1 MADDQ
6 DELGGGGGGEN
17 PALPPIPVPGMQYS
31 QTFGAAGIPSVYNY
45 PVPAQHWTVGTT
57 STVGPWNAGVAQQS
71 FGSLFYPATPGW
83 VCPGCGQGY
92 SPMVAAC
99 WHCVPK
105 PPATEEESGEEP
117 PAEEQGA

>member
-31 QTFGAAGIPSVYNY
+31 QTSVASGYPGTYDVSQWYSTTAAQPW
-45 PVPAQHWTVGTT
+45 A
-57 STVGPWNAGVAQQS
+57 STVAQPVQQWT
-71 FGSLFYPATPGW
+71 GSLFYPASPGW